1 MRLFNLVEQTGNRT
15 ATIHFQGMPPEL
27 TGGQDQRETL
37 PWPRVLL
44 IEEERE
50 GIFLYRFSEDGS
62 FGGDTWHMD
71 LDEAK
76 EQAEYE
82 YEGLLGDWRE
92 IPPNVDNALT
102 FALRYV

>member
-1 MRLFNLVEQTGNRT
+1 MRLYNLVEQTGDRT

-27 TGGQDQRETL
+27 TGGQDQREAL

-71 LDEAK
+71 LMRPRNRLSTSTRGSWVIGERSR
-76 EQAEYE
+76 QTSTM
-82 YEGLLGDWRE
+82 
-92 IPPNVDNALT
+92 P
-102 FALRYV
+102 